1 MEKEIIKYLSAQQ
14 SSKQWTAFLDVFS
27 QELAQQL
34 TVSNLRGLMRRSGE
48 RFAKQNPLPETDTI
62 EALQEAA
69 NNVWRTLNWGW
80 ASIAE
85 DGTRLAIKHYLSPL
99 KSSMP
104 EGASWSTGFLE
115 GVYEQWM
122 YQSGAD
128 ASLHVTQT
136 RMADELGAIEYS
148 FGR

>member
-14 SSKQWTAFLDVFS
+14 SSMQWKAFLDAFS

-34 TVSNLRGLMRRSGE
+34 TASNLRGLMRRSGE
-48 RFAKQNPLPETDTI
+48 RFAKQHPLPDTETI

-69 NNVWRTLNWGW
+69 NTVWRSLNWGW
-80 ASIAE
+80 VAISE
-85 DGTRLAIKHYLSPL
+85 DNGRLSIKHYLSPL
-99 KSSMP
+99 QASMP
-104 EGASWSTGFLE
+104 EGTPWSTGFLE

-122 YQSGAD
+122 HQSGAD
-128 ASLHVTQT
+128 ASLRVSQT
-136 RMADELGAIEYS
+136 RLADEPGAIEYS